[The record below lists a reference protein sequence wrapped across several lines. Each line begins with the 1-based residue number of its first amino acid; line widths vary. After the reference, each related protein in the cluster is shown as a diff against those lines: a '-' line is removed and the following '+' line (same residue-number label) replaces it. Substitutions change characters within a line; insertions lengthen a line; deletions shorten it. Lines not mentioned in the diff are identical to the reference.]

1 MTIMFLVDVN
11 GCPSVLG
18 GLNIRAFSRGEKT
31 VRDVLN
37 ARFNC
42 MIFKMANLQHT
53 PSPAFII
60 ADYFS
65 AN

>member
-1 MTIMFLVDVN
+1 
-11 GCPSVLG
+11 
-18 GLNIRAFSRGEKT
+18 
-31 VRDVLN
+31 
-37 ARFNC
+37 

-65 AN
+65 GKGHISSELSEMNFKSYLVK